1 MFRTGLRSA
10 GTWPSILGAVLAVG
24 LVAGLGT
31 AAARAD
37 VFTVS
42 DVAVDATADTAAAA
56 REQALLD
63 GQRQAF
69 RRLVERLALRK
80 DLDKLPPVDDAALTN
95 MLQDYEVVEEKTSP
109 VRYLA
114 RLTYRF
120 KPGPVRML
128 LRGAGLGFAETPSKP
143 VLVLPVYELA
153 RAYYLWDDPNPWREA
168 WSRLPPRDGLV
179 PLAVPLGDLAD
190 IADISAEQAVR
201 GVRDRLTAIARRYE
215 AGDVLVAVAR
225 LGIDP
230 VTNKRK
236 LEVRISRYGTAE
248 QRPDTV
254 QTFPLDPGRS
264 ADEVFDE
271 AARSVAEEVEELW
284 KRDNLLQFDQVDR
297 ISVVVPIDFL
307 EDWLEIARRLDNV
320 AFINRKVLTYISLT
334 EARVDLHFIGDVAQL
349 RLALAQ
355 NDLVL
360 TEEGRRQVLRLAQ
373 AAQRPVQ

>member
-1 MFRTGLRSA
+1 M
-10 GTWPSILGAVLAVG
+10 LAVG
-24 LVAGLGT
+24 LLCAP
-31 AAARAD
+31 AARAD

-42 DVAVDATADTAAAA
+42 NVEVDATAETATAA
-56 REQALLD
+56 RELALQD
-63 GQRQAF
+63 GQRQAL
-69 RRLVERLALRK
+69 RRLVERLALRA
-80 DLDKLPPVDDAALTN
+80 DLGKPLDVDDATLSN
-95 MLQDYEVVEEKTSP
+95 MLQDYQVEEEKTSP

-120 KPGPVRML
+120 KPGPVRTL
-128 LRGAGLGFAETPSKP
+128 LRRAGLGFAETPSKP

-179 PLAVPLGDLAD
+179 PLAIPLGDLAD
-190 IADISAEQAVR
+190 IADIGAEQAVR
-201 GVRDRLTAIARRYE
+201 GVRDRLRAIAARYE

-230 VTNKRK
+230 VANTRK
-236 LEVRISRYGTAE
+236 LEIRISRHGTAE

-254 QTFPLDPGRS
+254 QTFTLDPERS
-264 ADEVFDE
+264 ADEIFDA
-271 AARSVAEEVEELW
+271 AARAVAEEVEELW
-284 KRDNLLQFDQVDR
+284 KRDNLLQFDQVDT

-307 EDWLEIARRLDNV
+307 EDWLEIARRLDSI

-360 TEEGRRQVLRLAQ
+360 TEEGRRRVLRLAQ
-373 AAQRPVQ
+373 SAQRPVQ